1 MLLALFLQ
9 NDLEM
14 AIAHLLTDRDP
25 DCLEA
30 MHQAEIEMDKIS
42 YRVQSVRNRNWA
54 AFITHSHNSVCTND
68 KLNLFIAFDTVVC
81 IQLVTHS
88 FIEED
93 KIDKEREEEEMQW
106 LKDEEEEEFTRQQDG
121 RRSTGSSRASPGTP
135 RAATKKTLAGGLVL
149 LSCDV

>member
-1 MLLALFLQ
+1 M
-9 NDLEM
+9 
-14 AIAHLLTDRDP
+14 DRDP

-30 MHQAEIEMDKIS
+30 MHQAEVEMDKIS
-42 YRVQSVRNRNWA
+42 YRVQSVRNRNWE
-54 AFITHSHNSVCTND
+54 AFITHAHNSVCTND

-106 LKDEEEEEFTRQQDG
+106 LKDEEDEFTRQKDG
-121 RRSTGSSRASPGTP
+121 RHSTGSSRASPGTP
-135 RAATKKTLAGGLVL
+135 RAAAKKTLAGGLIL